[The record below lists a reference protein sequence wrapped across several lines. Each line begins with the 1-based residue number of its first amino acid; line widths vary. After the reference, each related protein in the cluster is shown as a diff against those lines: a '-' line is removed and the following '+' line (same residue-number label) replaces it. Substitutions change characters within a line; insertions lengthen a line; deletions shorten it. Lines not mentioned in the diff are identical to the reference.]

1 MYAVGFYNQEN
12 LFDTCHDAGKNDY
25 EYLPAKGW
33 NGMKYTNKL
42 KNMSKALADMGTDV
56 LPHVGCA
63 FIGLAEVE
71 NANVLKDL
79 TAQPPLKARNMQF
92 CHVEGPDKRGID
104 CALLYNPA
112 LFTVKNVKLVPYV
125 QELEKDSAYK
135 TRGFLTVRGEMG
147 GDDVA
152 VIVCHWPSRFSVS
165 FYRESGA
172 RQTKVVKDSL
182 LRLNPEMKVFVMGDM
197 NDDPTNVSMHKVL
210 KAKAEISE
218 VGPDDMYNPWYN
230 ILAKEGKGT
239 LFYNGSWNLFDQIVL
254 SPSLLN
260 KDSKNKDYSSLKYW
274 KHHVFRR
281 DYLIQQEGQYASMAA
296 ANRNYT
302 LRGLYTYAS
311 GFNEKGWAITAGL
324 TYRWANRG
332 YVEGTFYN
340 ALSYFFG
347 VQKKWMNGHSLSF
360 STWGNPTERSTQGAS
375 TDEAYWLANDYYYN
389 PHGDSYL
396 WRKQQSGLS
405 EETDKV
411 HRDGFRQ

>member
-1 MYAVGFYNQEN
+1 MRKQMLFLAALLLISLGAIAQKKTKASSDKQFQVYAVGFYNQEN

-56 LPHVGCA
+56 LPNVGCA

-125 QELEKDSAYK
+125 QELEKDSAFM

-197 NDDPTNVSMHKVL
+197 NDDPTNESMHKVL

-230 ILAKEGKGT
+230 ILAK
-239 LFYNGSWNLFDQIVL
+239 
-254 SPSLLN
+254 
-260 KDSKNKDYSSLKYW
+260 
-274 KHHVFRR
+274 
-281 DYLIQQEGQYASMAA
+281 
-296 ANRNYT
+296 
-302 LRGLYTYAS
+302 
-311 GFNEKGWAITAGL
+311 
-324 TYRWANRG
+324 
-332 YVEGTFYN
+332 
-340 ALSYFFG
+340 
-347 VQKKWMNGHSLSF
+347 
-360 STWGNPTERSTQGAS
+360 
-375 TDEAYWLANDYYYN
+375 
-389 PHGDSYL
+389 
-396 WRKQQSGLS
+396 
-405 EETDKV
+405 
-411 HRDGFRQ
+411 

>member
-1 MYAVGFYNQEN
+1 MRKQMLFLAALLFISLGAIAQKKSKASSGKQFQVYAVGFYNQEN

-42 KNMSKALADMGTDV
+42 KNMSRALADMGTDV
-56 LPHVGCA
+56 LPNVGCA

-125 QELEKDSAYK
+125 QELEKDSAFM

-152 VIVCHWPSRFSVS
+152 VIVCHWPSRFSGP

-182 LRLNPEMKVFVMGDM
+182 LRLNPGMKVFVMGDM
-197 NDDPTNVSMHKVL
+197 NDDPTNESMHKVL

-281 DYLIQQEGQYASMAA
+281 DYLIQQEGQYKGAP
-296 ANRNYT
+296 
-302 LRGLYTYAS
+302 LRTKAGGRWLNGYSDHLPVVLYLVK
-311 GFNEKGWAITAGL
+311 EK
-324 TYRWANRG
+324 
-332 YVEGTFYN
+332 
-340 ALSYFFG
+340 
-347 VQKKWMNGHSLSF
+347 K
-360 STWGNPTERSTQGAS
+360 
-375 TDEAYWLANDYYYN
+375 
-389 PHGDSYL
+389 
-396 WRKQQSGLS
+396 
-405 EETDKV
+405 
-411 HRDGFRQ
+411 